1 MLPSPDGQEKET
13 FFLAVYYVCF
23 LDWLLISMFPKGT
36 LFGEA
41 QQSAKMLE
49 SIITWNKRRKDSTLL
64 FVYFK
69 TSTSNEGKISW

>member
-1 MLPSPDGQEKET
+1 MLPRPDGQEKET

-41 QQSAKMLE
+41 QQWAKMLE
-49 SIITWNKRRKDSTLL
+49 SIITWNKRRKNTLL

-69 TSTSNEGKISW
+69 PSTFNEGKISW